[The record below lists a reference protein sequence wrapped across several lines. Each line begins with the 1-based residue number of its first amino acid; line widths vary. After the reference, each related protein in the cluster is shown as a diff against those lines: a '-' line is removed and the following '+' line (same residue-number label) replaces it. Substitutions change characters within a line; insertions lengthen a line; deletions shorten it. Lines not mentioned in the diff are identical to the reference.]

1 MRSISKS
8 KGMAWAWIFVL
19 IVLVAINILSAKV
32 HARFDLT
39 AEKRFTISPQA
50 KKLLSNLPQDVSID
64 VFLSGEL
71 PSGFKKLA
79 SSVNDLLQE
88 FREINPGK
96 IKFRFVSAE
105 EKIEGS
111 DKTYADTLA
120 ALGAQPINLKVQL
133 KAGEQSQ
140 YVFPSALIHYNNKVS
155 AVNLYP
161 GTKMLI
167 TASELNT
174 AEALMEYNFANA
186 IQKIT
191 EDHKPLVGYTVSNGE
206 PVGANTYDLVENILR
221 KDYSLFTFNLNAEP
235 VIPDTFKLLVIVKPT
250 IPFSENE
257 KIKLDQYVM
266 RGGKILWCIER
277 LQAEMDSLRD
287 LNRVVAYDRNLNLE
301 DLLFRYG
308 IRINPDLLLDLQCD
322 FLPFDVNGNGQY
334 EFLHWNYFPLFQSKS
349 NHSINK
355 NIGLVA
361 GRFVNTIDTVKA
373 PGISKTILLSSS
385 PNSKT
390 ISAPALISGD
400 ENRNA
405 PEDADFK
412 QHDLAVAVLLEGQ
425 FNSLYA
431 NRMPKALVDSL
442 EIYGTPAQTSTLRS
456 NKMIVIS
463 DGDIALNSVVKEQ
476 PLPMGVNPYTAET
489 QYQYTFAN
497 KDFIQSCIN
506 YLVNTSGLNEAK
518 AKDYTVRLLNTKK
531 VEEERT
537 YWQIINI
544 AFPVILVCIFCWV
557 YQYRRRRQYAS

>member
-1 MRSISKS
+1 MKSNLKNSKRTWS
-8 KGMAWAWIFVL
+8 GI
-19 IVLVAINILSAKV
+19 IIIIIIIAINIISSAV

-39 AEKRFTISPQA
+39 AEKRFTISPQV
-50 KKLLSNLPQDVSID
+50 KKLLSNLKQDVFID
-64 VFLSGEL
+64 VFLSGDL
-71 PSGFKKLA
+71 PSGFKKLG
-79 SSVNDLLQE
+79 SSVNDLLEE

-96 IKFRFVSAE
+96 IKFRFISAD

-111 DKTYADTLA
+111 DKSFADTLA

-133 KAGEQSQ
+133 KSGEQSQ
-140 YVFPSALIHYNNKVS
+140 YVFPSALIHYNNKLS
-155 AVNLYP
+155 AVNIYP

-186 IQKIT
+186 IQNIT
-191 EDHKPLVGYTVSNGE
+191 EDHKPLVGYTISNGE
-206 PVGANTYDLVENILR
+206 PVGANVYDLIENVLK
-221 KDYSLFTFNLNAEP
+221 KDYSLFTFNINAEP
-235 VIPDTFKLLVIVKPT
+235 VIPDTFKLLVIVKPS
-250 IPFSENE
+250 IPFSESE
-257 KIKLDQYVM
+257 KVKLDQYVM
-266 RGGKILWCIER
+266 RGGKILWCIDR

-308 IRINPDLLLDLQCD
+308 VRINPDLLLDLQCD

-355 NIGLVA
+355 NTGLVA

-373 PGISKTILLSSS
+373 PDILKTVLLSSS

-400 ENRNA
+400 ENRNV
-405 PEDADFK
+405 PEDAGFK
-412 QHDLAVAVLLEGQ
+412 QRDLPVAVLLEGE
-425 FNSLYA
+425 FRSLYA
-431 NRMPKALVDSL
+431 NRMSKELVDSL
-442 EIYGTPAQTSTLRS
+442 EILGTPAQTKTLRS

-463 DGDIALNSVVKEQ
+463 DGDIPLNSVMKQQ

-497 KDFIQSCIN
+497 KEFIQSCIS
-506 YLVNTSGLNEAK
+506 YLINTSGLNEAK

-531 VEEERT
+531 VDEERT
-537 YWQIINI
+537 YWQLVNI
-544 AFPVILVCIFCWV
+544 LFPVGLVCIAGWI
-557 YQYRRRRQYAS
+557 YQYRRRKRYAS